1 MTDAELIARQAK
13 RIAEL
18 EERCEL
24 DWAARVR
31 VGAMLFGIGGPLN
44 EDRYGCSLEIRKVF
58 RSIAE
63 ELGLK

>member
-1 MTDAELIARQAK
+1 MTDAELIAKQAK

-24 DWAARVR
+24 DTAARER

-44 EDRYGCSLEIRKVF
+44 DDKYCCTRGQLDLF
-58 RSIAE
+58 HAIAK
-63 ELGLK
+63 ELWLG